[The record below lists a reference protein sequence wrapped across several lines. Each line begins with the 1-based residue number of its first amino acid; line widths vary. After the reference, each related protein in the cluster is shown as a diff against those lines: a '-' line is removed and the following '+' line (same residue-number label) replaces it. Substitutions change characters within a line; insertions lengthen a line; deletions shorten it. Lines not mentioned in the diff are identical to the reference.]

1 MYIEPSTIIELFPA
15 VPLEPS
21 YTHTLYWNSI
31 IDQNSYF
38 DNYYNKRTFRN
49 FTYQRD
55 KRGFIRLPLTMGL
68 SYGVYN
74 YMRFKNEA
82 FENKWFYAFII
93 SMEYISNDVLQIQY
107 EIDVMQTWYFNPDGT
122 HGYIL
127 NKCMVLREHSAR
139 DDIGDN
145 LIAEDLE
152 TGDYITCDVEEIM
165 QNDFHNYAYAI
176 LASQGPDGTQP
187 YGGYAGMFYGTY
199 FKIFTSYT
207 EFLAELEAFK
217 NGVTASLEPIIAIY
231 QMPLFMASVETRQKQ
246 YTASKT
252 QWRTSFGGYVPKNN
266 KLFTYPYSFMTL
278 MSPDGNNV
286 TLKYED
292 FDLGG
297 NTITFDIY
305 GAAYPMPECLITPA
319 NYQGVANEPGRPVFI
334 NYAVTM
340 SKFPT
345 CAVSSDAFSAWWA
358 QNKTSMIVGAVSDTI
373 SAGVGGLTTFGE
385 MRFSKRLGR
394 DLPADILTGGKALS
408 SLIGGTGALMA
419 GSALNAGISALSTA
433 AGETA
438 QILAARKDHKAV
450 PDSVVGVANA
460 NAVLSAYTKYSCDL
474 CYQQIRSDYAWSIDN
489 YFTMYGY
496 AVKRLKTPL
505 FEVRPHWNYIQTS
518 GCTINGNVPGDDE
531 RKICSI
537 FDNGITFWKNPEEV
551 GDYSLDNS
559 PV

>member
-1 MYIEPSTIIELFPA
+1 MYIEPSTIVELFPA

-21 YTHTLYWNSI
+21 YTHTLYWNAL
-31 IDQNSYF
+31 IDQNNYF
-38 DNYYNKRTFRN
+38 GNYYNKRTFRN

-55 KRGFIRLPLTMGL
+55 KRGVIRLPLTMGL

-74 YMRFKNEA
+74 YMRFRNEA

-93 SMEYISNDVLQIQY
+93 SMEYISNDVLQIHY

-122 HGYIL
+122 HGYVL
-127 NKCMVLREHSAR
+127 NKCMVLREHSAT

-152 TGDYITCDVEEIM
+152 TGDYITCAVEEIM
-165 QNDFHNYAYAI
+165 QNEFHNYAYAI
-176 LASQGPDGTQP
+176 LASQGPDGTQS
-187 YGGYAGMFYGTY
+187 YGGYGGMFYGTY
-199 FKIFTSYT
+199 FKIFATYSA
-207 EFLAELEAFK
+207 LIAELDAFK

-231 QMPLFMASVETRQKQ
+231 QMPSFMASVETRQKQ
-246 YTASKT
+246 YTTVKT

-305 GAAYPMPECLITPA
+305 GAAYPMPECIVSPA

-334 NYAVTM
+334 NYAVTL

-358 QNKTSMIVGAVSDTI
+358 QNKTSLVVGAVSDTI
-373 SAGVGGLTTFGE
+373 GATVRAATHTAEAGLVATVGASVGTALTSAGT
-385 MRFSKRLGR
+385 
-394 DLPADILTGGKALS
+394 
-408 SLIGGTGALMA
+408 
-419 GSALNAGISALSTA
+419 N
-433 AGETA
+433 
-438 QILAARKDHKAV
+438 AARIWAQSKDHKAV

-460 NAVLSAYTKYSCDL
+460 NAVLSAYAKYSCDL
-474 CYQQIRSDYAWSIDN
+474 CYQQVRRDYAWSIDN

-505 FEVRPHWNYIQTS
+505 FEVRPHWNYVQTN

-531 RKICSI
+531 HKICAI

>member
-21 YTHTLYWNSI
+21 YTHTLYWNSL

-38 DNYYNKRTFRN
+38 EHYYNKRTFRN

-145 LIAEDLE
+145 LIAENLE
-152 TGDYITCDVEEIM
+152 TGDYITCEVEDIAP
-165 QNDFHNYAYAI
+165 NDFHDYAYAI
-176 LASQGPDGTQP
+176 LASEGPDGSKI
-187 YGGYAGMFYGTY
+187 YGQYAGMFYGTFFQIY
-199 FKIFTSYT
+199 STYADFTAALDSY
-207 EFLAELEAFK
+207 
-217 NGVTASLEPIIAIY
+217 VTGATGSFEPIIAIF
-231 QMPLFMASVETRQKQ
+231 QMPKFMASPATRVKQ
-246 YTASKT
+246 YVATKT
-252 QWRTSFGGYVPKNN
+252 QWRTSFSGYVPKNN
-266 KLFTYPYSFMTL
+266 KLFTYPYSFMTF
-278 MSPDGNNV
+278 MSPDGNN
-286 TLKYED
+286 TILRYED
-292 FDLGG
+292 FALADSQISF
-297 NTITFDIY
+297 NCY
-305 GAAYPMPECLITPA
+305 GMAYPSPSCVVVPE
-319 NYQGVANEPGRPVFI
+319 NYQGVDNSPGRPDML
-334 NYAVTM
+334 NYAMTM
-340 SKFPT
+340 SRFPT
-345 CAVSSDAFSAWWA
+345 CAVASDAYSAWWA
-358 QNKTSMIVGAVSDTI
+358 QNKNSIVVGAISDTVVAAVNTASH
-373 SAGVGGLTTFGE
+373 SASVVGGVTSFLT
-385 MRFSKRLGR
+385 
-394 DLPADILTGGKALS
+394 
-408 SLIGGTGALMA
+408 
-419 GSALNAGISALSTA
+419 NAGANA
-433 AGETA
+433 AK
-438 QILAARKDHKAV
+438 LWAADKDHKAV
-450 PDSVVGVANA
+450 PDSVSGTANA
-460 NAVLSAYTKYSCDL
+460 DGVLSGFTKYCCSIS
-474 CYQQIRSDYAWSIDN
+474 YQQIRSDYAWSIDN

-537 FDNGITFWKNPEEV
+537 FDNGITFWKNPDEV

-559 PV
+559 PI